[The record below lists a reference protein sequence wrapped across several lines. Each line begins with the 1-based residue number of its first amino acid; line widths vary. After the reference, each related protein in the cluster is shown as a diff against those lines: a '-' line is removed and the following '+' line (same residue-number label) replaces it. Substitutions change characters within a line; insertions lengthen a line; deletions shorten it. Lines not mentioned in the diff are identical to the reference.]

1 MSQKLSINS
10 RITGDEAHIELI
22 GIIDEDAVFDKI
34 QNLKMSRFVFDFNQV
49 SMINS
54 CGIREWIKYLQELE
68 GAEIKYLNCPQ
79 IIIEQ
84 VNMVHGFIRKGIIV
98 ESFFAP
104 YFCANCDTEKKIL
117 LKNSEVE
124 NSKAPVKLCNTCKS
138 ELEFDAIEK
147 QYFSFLSQGK

>member
-1 MSQKLSINS
+1 MSEKLSINS
-10 RITGDEAHIELI
+10 RIAGDEVYVDLI
-22 GIIDEDAVFDKI
+22 GVIDEDSIFDKI
-34 QNLKMSRFVFDFNQV
+34 KNLNMSKFVFDFNQV

-54 CGIREWIKYLQELE
+54 CGIREWIKYLQELD
-68 GAEIKYLNCPQ
+68 GVEIKYINCPQ

-104 YFCANCDTEKKIL
+104 YFCPNCDTEKKII
-117 LKNSEVE
+117 LKNTEVA
-124 NSKAPVKLCNTCKS
+124 NSKAPVKQCNTCKS
-138 ELEFDAIEK
+138 DLEFDAIEK

>member
-1 MSQKLSINS
+1 MSQKLSINF
-10 RITGDEAHIELI
+10 RITGDEVHVDLT
-22 GIIDEDAVFDKI
+22 GVIDEDALFEKI
-34 QNLKMSRFVFDFNQV
+34 QKLKMSKYVFDFNNV

-54 CGIREWIKYLQELE
+54 CGIREWIKYLLELE
-68 GAEIKYLNCPQ
+68 GAEIKYINCPQ

-84 VNMVHGFIRKGIIV
+84 VNMVHGFIRKGIVV

-117 LKNSEVE
+117 LKNAEVI
-124 NSKAPVKLCNTCKS
+124 SFKAPVKQCNTCKS
-138 ELEFDAIEK
+138 DLEFDAIEK